1 MRPAVSG
8 TIGPTGNSEDI
19 ECGQQTGEY
28 AVAFF
33 MRQSPRLLLG
43 ERAVDPGAH
52 RLYERERPPKLGFA
66 KAHSDRVEPRRSRLA
81 LGLGIDPRLP
91 VDATFIPSP

>member
-43 ERAVDPGAH
+43 ERAVPRHQRSQG
-52 RLYERERPPKLGFA
+52 LERQREEALQALDRPLA
-66 KAHSDRVEPRRSRLA
+66 RR
-81 LGLGIDPRLP
+81 
-91 VDATFIPSP
+91 